1 MTGFLPIMLLEGRE
15 ISMDWITR
23 MRNDE
28 KELSELIAKL
38 GDAQDGSLCSSVER
52 VYLMRSLSNKLA
64 DMRSFIEDCLSGRN
78 SYEQSLMEYKVRVEF
93 PLYSHLD
100 SLSAL
105 SPEFVDWST
114 AERRHAVAA
123 LD

>member
-1 MTGFLPIMLLEGRE
+1 
-15 ISMDWITR
+15 MDWMTR

-28 KELSELIAKL
+28 KELKELVERL
-38 GDAQDGSLCSSVER
+38 GETESGSLCSRVER

-64 DMRSFIEDCLSGRN
+64 DMRSFIEDCLSGRS
-78 SYEQSLMEYKVRVEF
+78 SYEQSLMEYKVRIEL

-105 SPEFVDWST
+105 TPEFVDWST
-114 AERRHAVAA
+114 TGKRHAVGA

>member
-1 MTGFLPIMLLEGRE
+1 
-15 ISMDWITR
+15 MDWITR

-28 KELSELIAKL
+28 SELKDLVERL
-38 GDAQDGSLCSSVER
+38 GDSLGGSLCSQVER
-52 VYLMRSLSNKLA
+52 VYLMRSLSNKLV

-105 SPEFVDWST
+105 SPEFVDWSA
-114 AERRHAVAA
+114 AEKRHTVGA